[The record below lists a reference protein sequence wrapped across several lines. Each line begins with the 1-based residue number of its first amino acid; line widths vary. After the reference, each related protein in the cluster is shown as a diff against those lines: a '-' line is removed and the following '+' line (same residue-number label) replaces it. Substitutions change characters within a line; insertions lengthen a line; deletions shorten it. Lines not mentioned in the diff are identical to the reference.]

1 MLTMAIVILATCGLD
16 KMLNIKPTLDFN
28 PGLKL
33 TIILFVVTTI
43 FFWVISATLTKRKP
57 DAYEKL
63 WDEVPVKIFNVI
75 QASLVLLLML
85 AMTYNYKDNVNFLTG
100 TKGLWAFLAI
110 TDIIGIGVAYNT
122 YSFKVKESI
131 IDSLLLQI
139 RNVRAAVLMMVLVVL
154 IKKFTIFGVLILFVF
169 VATIPGLYTFIK
181 KVFFGA
187 E

>member
-75 QASLVLLLML
+75 
-85 AMTYNYKDNVNFLTG
+85 
-100 TKGLWAFLAI
+100 
-110 TDIIGIGVAYNT
+110 
-122 YSFKVKESI
+122 
-131 IDSLLLQI
+131 
-139 RNVRAAVLMMVLVVL
+139 
-154 IKKFTIFGVLILFVF
+154 
-169 VATIPGLYTFIK
+169 
-181 KVFFGA
+181 
-187 E
+187 